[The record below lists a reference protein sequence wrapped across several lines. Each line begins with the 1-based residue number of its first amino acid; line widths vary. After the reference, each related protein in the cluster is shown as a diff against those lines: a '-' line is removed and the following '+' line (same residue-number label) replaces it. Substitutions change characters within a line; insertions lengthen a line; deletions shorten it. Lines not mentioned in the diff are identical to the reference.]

1 MREAFAVLFSLF
13 FFVASYPYAKNLQL
27 SGYDAI
33 FQLKHYFSQPYEFGG
48 KNRLVFT
55 KRVWRLTI
63 LHFLLLLGLNFLIFL
78 LIQPFWGIIIA
89 VVLELVILHFLLL
102 FCSVLLLPVENC
114 IKKSY
119 IKKAKKILDG
129 FRGIKIAITGSFGK
143 SSTKN
148 FLTQMLKSRFSVCC
162 TPKNFNTPM
171 GLCKT
176 ANENLKK
183 DDDILVVEMGA
194 RKKGDIAELMNM
206 LKPSFGILTAIGEQ
220 HLETFGSLEAVK
232 NTKFELCEHMCTG
245 GCVVFDRASENTNE
259 LFKKYRGEKK
269 GCLRKG
275 DFAYIE
281 SLKMSASGCKFKL
294 HLGEKVVEIKTKVI
308 GELILS
314 DFVLAAAMAY
324 LLGVDERSIAR
335 VALQLKPFPHR
346 LQIIKT
352 PLSTIIDD
360 SYNSNPQGA
369 EQALKA
375 LRLFKGKKIVVTP
388 GFVEQGE
395 RQYELNYKFGKL
407 IASSCDELVIMNK
420 VNQTALFMGAKA
432 GGMQEKHI
440 HFAKNRQTQAEKL
453 HQLQQKGSVV
463 LFENDLP
470 DNFK

>member
-89 VVLELVILHFLLL
+89 VVLELVILQALLL

-232 NTKFELCEHMCTG
+232 NTKFELCEHMCKNG
-245 GCVVFDRASENTNE
+245 KVVFDVSSESTE
-259 LFKKYRGEKK
+259 QLFQKYKGEKYAV
-269 GCLRKG
+269 GQGG
-275 DFAYIE
+275 DC
-281 SLKMSASGCKFKL
+281 SVKNVKCSRNGSSFKL
-294 HLGEKVVEIKTKVI
+294 CIDGECHAAKTKI
-308 GELILS
+308 LGRALI
-314 DFVLAAAMAY
+314 DDIAVAACMAH
-324 LLGVDERSIAR
+324 LLGVETKSI
-335 VALQLKPFPHR
+335 VSTISSLLPVPHR
-346 LQIIKT
+346 LQLLEN
-352 PLSTIIDD
+352 PFCTIIDD
-360 SYNSNPQGA
+360 SYNSNLLGA
-369 EQALKA
+369 RQACECLK
-375 LRLFKGKKIVVTP
+375 LFKGKKIVVSP
-388 GFVEQGE
+388 GLVEQGDK
-395 RQYELNYKFGKL
+395 QYELNFKLGKM
-407 IASSCDELVIMNK
+407 IAGCCDEFVIMNE
-420 VNQTALFMGAKA
+420 VNKTALTKGALA
-432 GGMQEKHI
+432 GGLKKGKLHYAYSRSEQKQILKTLQEK
-440 HFAKNRQTQAEKL
+440 
-453 HQLQQKGSVV
+453 SCVV